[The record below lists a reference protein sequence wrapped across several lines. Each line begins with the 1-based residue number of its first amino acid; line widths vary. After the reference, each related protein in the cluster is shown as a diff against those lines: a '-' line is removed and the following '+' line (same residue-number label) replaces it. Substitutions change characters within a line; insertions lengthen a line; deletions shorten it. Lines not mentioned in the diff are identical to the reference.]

1 MIAQAIVA
9 GPSLIIADE
18 PTSSL
23 DVTLQARIMELFRK
37 LKAKKNMSVV
47 LIAHDLGMIS
57 QVADEVVICREG
69 KIVERGSVR
78 QVIDAPRHEYTK
90 ALVEAFQ

>member
-1 MIAQAIVA
+1 
-9 GPSLIIADE
+9 
-18 PTSSL
+18 
-23 DVTLQARIMELFRK
+23 
-37 LKAKKNMSVV
+37 MSVV